1 MPHNRFGEVD
11 PTAYQSLL
19 DAVGSGQPAAY
30 DAIVLGGTTKLTCP
44 QGGLAFDLEGA
55 DAGAIAV
62 PPPPALA
69 SAEMAGEGVELY
81 WASLLRDV
89 NFLDYASHPDVAAAC
104 ADLNRFGD
112 DFKGPKVRGQVTPRT
127 LFRDVLPGTLNGPYL
142 SQFMWLNTPFGVEYV
157 ERKIRTALPDTN
169 HLTSYDNWLAAR
181 TATWSSRPRGRPIPS
196 GATSATPATSPPGCT
211 STSSSRPTS
220 TPA

>member
-112 DFKGPKVRGQVTPRT
+112 DFKGPKAPR
-127 LFRDVLPGTLNGPYL
+127 PGDAAHPVPGRPARH
-142 SQFMWLNTPFGVEYV
+142 P
-157 ERKIRTALPDTN
+157 ERSL
-169 HLTSYDNWLAAR
+169 
-181 TATWSSRPRGRPIPS
+181 SSR
-196 GATSATPATSPPGCT
+196 
-211 STSSSRPTS
+211 SSCG
-220 TPA
+220 